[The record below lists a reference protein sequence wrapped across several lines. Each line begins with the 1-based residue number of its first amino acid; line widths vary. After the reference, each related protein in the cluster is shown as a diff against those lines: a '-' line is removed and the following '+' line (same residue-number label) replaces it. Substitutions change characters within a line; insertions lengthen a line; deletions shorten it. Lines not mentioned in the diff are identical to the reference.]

1 MLFVPNTMARVLAL
15 LELKMPVVKS
25 NPPRSRVPA
34 VNVVVLVAT
43 REGLSPNV
51 SVPPA
56 KLKPIP
62 PNCLLN

>member
-1 MLFVPNTMARVLAL
+1 L
-15 LELKMPVVKS
+15 LELKIPVLKP

-51 SVPPA
+51 SVPPSR
-56 KLKPIP
+56 LKPMP
-62 PNCLLN
+62 PSCLLN